1 MRKKLLFSGLSKT
14 LQAKALGMDESVD
27 LWMLMRYVCENSS
40 NVNVR
45 SSVLWLQSTERKLGG
60 TYIYIVNWD
69 NWKRN
74 NIYSLIK
81 VWGTANKCV
90 FMPKMF
96 WSTAAKEKLRAL
108 WNNTES
114 IHRGGFEKEK
124 NSIFILSIQVYL
136 KYITSEALSMLASIQ
151 QSIFVV

>member
-1 MRKKLLFSGLSKT
+1 MTTIHWKETGRNIHLYS
-14 LQAKALGMDESVD
+14 
-27 LWMLMRYVCENSS
+27 
-40 NVNVR
+40 
-45 SSVLWLQSTERKLGG
+45 KLGQL
-60 TYIYIVNWD
+60 
-69 NWKRN
+69 KRN

-81 VWGTANKCV
+81 VCVTANKCV

-151 QSIFVV
+151 QSIFCCLRWTFVLKFRKSHLTWTFEVSWTSKMTQNLPMLLDMTW